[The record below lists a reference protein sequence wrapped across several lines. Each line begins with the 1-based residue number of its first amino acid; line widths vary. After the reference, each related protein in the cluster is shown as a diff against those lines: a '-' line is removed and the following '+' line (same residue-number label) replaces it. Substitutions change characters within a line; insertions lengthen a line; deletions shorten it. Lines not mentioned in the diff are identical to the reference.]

1 MQLIAMIT
9 MLIDHVG
16 LLFFPGDVLWR
27 VIGRIAFPIYAYALV
42 QGYQHTSNYRKY
54 ASRLLLIAVLSQIP
68 YQLAFNTNGLNVVAT
83 LFVSLLVLRMLD
95 SSKPGPLS
103 AIVIAG
109 VCVIMEVLPFDYGA
123 YGLLLVLIFQFAS
136 QGRAVAMHL
145 LLNLVYLFAYGWV
158 IQLASI
164 LPTLV
169 IAYGPELWRK
179 LEAWRLPRWVWR
191 AYYPAHLVVLAIL
204 VYLL

>member
-16 LLFFPGDVLWR
+16 LLFLPGEVLWR
-27 VIGRIAFPIYAYALV
+27 IIGRIAFPIYAYALV
-42 QGYQHTSNYRKY
+42 QGHVHTSNYRKY
-54 ASRLLLIAVLSQIP
+54 AIRLFLIAVLSQIP
-68 YQLAFNTNGLNVVAT
+68 YQLAFDTNGLNVVAT
-83 LFVSLLVLRMLD
+83 LFASSLVLRMLD
-95 SSKPGPLS
+95 SAKPGPLS
-103 AIVIAG
+103 AVIIAG

-123 YGLLLVLIFQFAS
+123 YGLLLVLIFKYA
-136 QGRAVAMHL
+136 GPGKAVAMHL

-164 LPTLV
+164 LPTIV
-169 IAYGPELWRK
+169 IAYGPGLWRK

-191 AYYPAHLVVLAIL
+191 AFYPAHLAVLALL
-204 VYLL
+204 VYLM

>member
-27 VIGRIAFPIYAYALV
+27 IIGRIAFPIYAYALV

-68 YQLAFNTNGLNVVAT
+68 YQLAFDTNGLNVVAT

-103 AIVIAG
+103 AIIIAV

-123 YGLLLVLIFQFAS
+123 YGLLLVLIFKFAN
-136 QGRAVAMHL
+136 QGKTVAMHL

-169 IAYGPELWRK
+169 IAYGPGLWRK
-179 LEAWRLPRWVWR
+179 LETWRLPRWVWR
-191 AYYPAHLVVLAIL
+191 AFYPAHLVVLAIL

>member
-16 LLFFPGDVLWR
+16 LLFFPGEVLWR
-27 VIGRIAFPIYAYALV
+27 IIGRIAFPIYAYALV
-42 QGYQHTSNYRKY
+42 QGHVHTSNYRKY
-54 ASRLLLIAVLSQIP
+54 AIRLFMIAVLSQIP
-68 YQLAFNTNGLNVVAT
+68 YQLAFDTNGLNVVAT
-83 LFVSLLVLRMLD
+83 LFVASLVIRMLD
-95 SSKPGPLS
+95 AAKPGPLS
-103 AIVIAG
+103 ALIIAG

-123 YGLLLVLIFQFAS
+123 YGLLLVLIFKYAG
-136 QGRAVAMHL
+136 QGKAVLMHL
-145 LLNLVYLFAYGWV
+145 LLNLIYLFAYGWV

-164 LPTLV
+164 LPTIV
-169 IAYGPELWRK
+169 IAYGPGLWRK

-191 AYYPAHLVVLAIL
+191 AFYPAHLALLALL

>member
-16 LLFFPGDVLWR
+16 LLFFPGEVLWR

-42 QGYQHTSNYRKY
+42 QGHVHTSNYRKY
-54 ASRLLLIAVLSQIP
+54 AIRLFLIAALSQIP
-68 YQLAFNTNGLNVVAT
+68 YQLAFDTNGLNVVAT
-83 LFVSLLVLRMLD
+83 LFVSSLVLRMLD
-95 SSKPGPLS
+95 SAKPGPLS
-103 AIVIAG
+103 AVIIAG

-123 YGLLLVLIFQFAS
+123 YGLLLVLIFKYAG
-136 QGRAVAMHL
+136 QGKAVVMHL
-145 LLNLVYLFAYGWV
+145 LLNVVYLFAYGWV

-164 LPTLV
+164 LPTMI

-191 AYYPAHLVVLAIL
+191 AFYPVHLAVLAVL
-204 VYLL
+204 VYFL

>member
-27 VIGRIAFPIYAYALV
+27 IIGRIAFPIYAYALV

-54 ASRLLLIAVLSQIP
+54 ALRLLLIAVLSQIP
-68 YQLAFNTNGLNVVAT
+68 YQLAFDTNGLNVVAT

-103 AIVIAG
+103 AIIIAG

-123 YGLLLVLIFQFAS
+123 YGLLLVLIFKFAN
-136 QGRAVAMHL
+136 QGKTVAMHL

-169 IAYGPELWRK
+169 IAYGPGLWRK

-191 AYYPAHLVVLAIL
+191 AFYPAHLVVLAIL

>member
-204 VYLL
+204 VYFL

>member
-27 VIGRIAFPIYAYALV
+27 IIGRIAFPIYAYALV
-42 QGYQHTSNYRKY
+42 QGYQHTSSYRKY

-68 YQLAFNTNGLNVVAT
+68 YQLAFDTNGLNVVAT

-103 AIVIAG
+103 AIIIAV

-123 YGLLLVLIFQFAS
+123 YGLLLVLIFKFAS
-136 QGRAVAMHL
+136 QGKAVVMHL
-145 LLNLVYLFAYGWV
+145 LLNMVYLFAYGWV

-191 AYYPAHLVVLAIL
+191 AFYPAHLVVLAIL
-204 VYLL
+204 VYFL